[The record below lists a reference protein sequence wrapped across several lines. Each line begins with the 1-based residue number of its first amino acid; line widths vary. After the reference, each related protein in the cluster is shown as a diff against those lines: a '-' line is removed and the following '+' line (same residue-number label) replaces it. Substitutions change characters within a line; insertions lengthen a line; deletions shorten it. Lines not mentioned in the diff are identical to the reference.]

1 MTMKKWTRKPTAL
14 RQQGVAAVEFALV
27 VVLMLLL
34 LTGLAVY
41 WQIFQAQQSVAR
53 ATGDGAR
60 MLQELAQG
68 NDPAFNVLETQGRA
82 LIVQRVTATV
92 RSSLAGTGLPASQAT
107 AVNVSWGN
115 YSALLQV
122 SYPHV
127 PVLSMLQLPS
137 LNALKSSSVV
147 TLGYSS

>member
-1 MTMKKWTRKPTAL
+1 MKTSPPTLYRL
-14 RQQGVAAVEFALV
+14 RQCGVAAVEFALV
-27 VVLMLLL
+27 LLLMLLL
-34 LTGLAVY
+34 FSGLLVY
-41 WQIFQAQQSVAR
+41 WQVFQAQQSVAR

-68 NDPAFNVLETQGRA
+68 SDPAFNVLETQGQV
-82 LIVQRVTATV
+82 LIKQRVTSTV
-92 RSSLAGTGLPASQAT
+92 RGSLAGAGLQAADQT
-107 AVNVSWGN
+107 SVDILWGN

-127 PVLSMLQLPS
+127 PVLGMLPVPA